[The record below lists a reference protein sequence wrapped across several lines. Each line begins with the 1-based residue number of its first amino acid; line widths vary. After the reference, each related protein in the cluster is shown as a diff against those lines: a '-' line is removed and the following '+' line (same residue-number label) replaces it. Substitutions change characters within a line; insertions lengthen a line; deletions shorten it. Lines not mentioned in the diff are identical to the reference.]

1 MKHEIQPLKR
11 SRQLAPLSREHHE
24 GLLFVW
30 KIRQGIALNVPAK
43 RIADYCAW
51 YWQNELH
58 DHFRKEEAI
67 FSSLLPASDFLLNT
81 MIEDHQAIA
90 WKMEQVIEGPSYYAL
105 QRLAQILYYHVRFE
119 ERNLFK
125 HIEQVAPLEKLEE
138 ATSQLTVAHPPVTSW
153 PDEFRI
159 KQKAAG
165 AA

>member
-1 MKHEIQPLKR
+1 MKQEIQPLKR

-51 YWQNELH
+51 YWQNELQE
-58 DHFRKEEAI
+58 HFRKEEAI
-67 FSSLLPASDFLLNT
+67 FSSLLPVSDFLLNT

-90 WKMEQVIEGPSYYAL
+90 CKMEQVIDDASYYSL

-119 ERNLFK
+119 ERSLFK

-138 ATSQLTVAHPPVTSW
+138 AAALLTVAHSPATAW
-153 PDEFRI
+153 QDEFWI
-159 KQKAAG
+159 KQINAL
-165 AA
+165 